1 MINLLSNAVKFTP
14 VNGRVTLR
22 ARPSVAILTS
32 AWRSAV
38 IDTGVGIAP
47 EDQALV
53 FEEFRQARGDHLGK
67 AEGTGLGLALVKR
80 FVELHGGSVR
90 VESAQG
96 RGSTFAFVLPVQTV
110 PSTE

>member
-1 MINLLSNAVKFTP
+1 VKFTP
-14 VNGRVTLR
+14 VNGRITLR
-22 ARPSVAILTS
+22 ARSVGAHPDERLEVC
-32 AWRSAV
+32 V

-96 RGSTFAFVLPVQTV
+96 YGSTFTFVLPVHTV
-110 PSTE
+110 PSP